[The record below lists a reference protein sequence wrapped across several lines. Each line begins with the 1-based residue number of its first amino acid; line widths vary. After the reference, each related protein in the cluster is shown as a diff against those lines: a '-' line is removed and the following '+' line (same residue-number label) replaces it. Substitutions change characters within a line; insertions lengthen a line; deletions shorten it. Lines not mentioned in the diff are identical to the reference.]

1 MPAPYGE
8 LTLSPSPMRDGLEW
22 GVGRS
27 WRGEFRRREAMAR
40 AESDWREAPVGF
52 CAAIEPPSVEDCSL
66 PRQD

>member
-1 MPAPYGE
+1 M
-8 LTLSPSPMRDGLEW
+8 SDGLEW

-40 AESDWREAPVGF
+40 AEFDRREAPVEF
-52 CAAIEPPSVEDCSL
+52 RAAIGLPSVEDCSL

>member
-1 MPAPYGE
+1 
-8 LTLSPSPMRDGLEW
+8 MRDGLEW

-40 AESDWREAPVGF
+40 AEIDWREAPIDF
-52 CAAIEPPSVEDCSL
+52 CAATGPTSVEDCSL